1 MDVDLYLVR
10 HAEAAAL
17 GENGVTEDADRSLT
31 SRGQEQARKLAAGLH
46 RRGIR
51 FGAIVTSPLLRAR
64 QTAEAMAGA
73 LPQPAP
79 QLQTSDELAPDGKRK
94 RLKRLLGDLATDQ
107 IALIGHQPDLGDLA
121 AWLIGSRKAQLDI
134 AKAGVACIHLENG
147 VGKGKGSLAW
157 LVTPELVGD

>member
-1 MDVDLYLVR
+1 VDLYLIR

-17 GENGVTEDADRSLT
+17 GDNGVTEDADRSLT
-31 SRGQEQARKLAAGLH
+31 SRGQEQARKLAAGLN

-51 FGAIVTSPLLRAR
+51 FAAIVTSPLLRAR
-64 QTAEAMAGA
+64 QTAEAMVGG

-79 QLQTSDELAPDGKRK
+79 QLQTSDELAPAGKRK
-94 RLKRLLGDLATDQ
+94 RIKRLLAELPADQ
-107 IALIGHQPDLGDLA
+107 VALVGHQPDLGELA

-134 AKAGVACIHLENG
+134 AKAGVACIHLEDG

-157 LVTPELVGD
+157 LVTPELIAE